1 MKSLEKEM
9 AEQQAKA
16 KAVFD
21 QFFKTNPESREKV
34 SLDSYKKRQNENHQD
49 RQNENHDKEVKS

>member
-9 AEQQAKA
+9 AEQKE
-16 KAVFD
+16 KGKTVFD
-21 QFFKTNPESREKV
+21 EFFENNPESREKV